1 MKTVKDLTSKQVSIV
16 LWLKVLYDFKGEGFE
31 TATFNEKFDA
41 FEAVEDAGFTREEYD
56 SYVNFWKRNG
66 IIDENKNTH
75 EYSISEKG
83 QKLFQ
88 QLDEM
93 KDSSD
98 KEIADTLKELLKAND
113 LSVILKF
120 VSNNRQ
126 EILMVLGLA
135 LQVAQLVVAI

>member
-1 MKTVKDLTSKQVSIV
+1 MGTVKDLTSRQVSIL

-31 TATFNEKFDA
+31 AATFNEKFDA
-41 FEAVEDAGFTREEYD
+41 FEAVEDTGFTREEYD
-56 SYVNFWKRNG
+56 SYVNFWKCNG
-66 IIDENKNTH
+66 IIDENKQTH
-75 EYSISEKG
+75 EYSISKKG

-98 KEIADTLKELLKAND
+98 KEIADTLKGLLKAND
-113 LSVILKF
+113 LSIILEF
-120 VSNNRQ
+120 VSNNKQ